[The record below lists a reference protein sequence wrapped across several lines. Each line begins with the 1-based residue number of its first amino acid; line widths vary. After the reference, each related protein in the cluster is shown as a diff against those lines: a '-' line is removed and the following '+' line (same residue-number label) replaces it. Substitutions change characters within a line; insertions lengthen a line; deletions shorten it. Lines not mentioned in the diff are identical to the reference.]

1 MLIRQAADTETFEDA
16 VDTSSVRSLTKRSA
30 SANKPDTPDN
40 GSEVE
45 SHEDTDSK
53 DTRPSESAA
62 SNDDANEVSRA
73 TVDEDADDKTTR
85 RGSSPVSKRFSSTS
99 NLDNVN
105 LEDEVPEVP
114 PAPEGSPHQ
123 PA

>member
-1 MLIRQAADTETFEDA
+1 MLTRQAADTETFEDA
-16 VDTSSVRSLTKRSA
+16 VDTGSVRSLTKRSV
-30 SANKPDTPDN
+30 SANKSEPPDN

-45 SHEDTDSK
+45 SHEDSDSK
-53 DTRPSESAA
+53 DTKPSESAPIDDVKEA
-62 SNDDANEVSRA
+62 SG
-73 TVDEDADDKTTR
+73 TPVDENEDEEDKTTR
-85 RGSSPVSKRFSSTS
+85 RDSSPVSKRFSSTS

-105 LEDEVPEVP
+105 LEDEVP